1 MNASTKSSRNAK
13 TTTPRTP
20 RKVRKTLGVPDTAW
34 RAIGTFFTNRS
45 RDLALIAIVGAAFV
59 AVFEGSLYSAT
70 AFAFSGWSAI
80 AFAIMPDALMVLS
93 AAKMRQK
100 GITAAQHHTAKVSM
114 YYGLVFSLFT
124 NMIAAFLK
132 YAPEAMIS
140 PLFLLIGA
148 IAYHGVVV
156 IFLWRAVET
165 LTKTRADR
173 REAKAH
179 NASEAPAPAVQAPAK
194 VSPLI
199 PVNARPASWLDSG
212 LAWLVNAKRPA

>member
-1 MNASTKSSRNAK
+1 MNKSTTTSRNTKA
-13 TTTPRTP
+13 TPANRT
-20 RKVRKTLGVPDTAW
+20 RRVRKTLGVPDTAW
-34 RAIGTFFTNRS
+34 KAVGNFLTNRS
-45 RDLALIAIVGAAFV
+45 RDLALIAIVLAAFV

-70 AFAFSGWSAI
+70 AFAFTGLSAV

-132 YAPEAMIS
+132 YAPEGMIS
-140 PLFLLIGA
+140 PLFLLVGA

-179 NASEAPAPAVQAPAK
+179 NATEAPVQAMQAS
-194 VSPLI
+194 SPSMA
-199 PVNARPASWLDSG
+199 PV
-212 LAWLVNAKRPA
+212 LAPMNWKDTVLALVTPNGHKA